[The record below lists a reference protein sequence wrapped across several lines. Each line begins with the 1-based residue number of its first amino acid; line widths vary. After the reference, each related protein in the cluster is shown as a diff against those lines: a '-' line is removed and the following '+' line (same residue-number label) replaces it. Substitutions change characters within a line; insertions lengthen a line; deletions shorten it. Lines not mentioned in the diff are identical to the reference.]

1 MRNLSSA
8 LHRSDLVTSLL
19 SHFVGPNTVTSSLHH
34 SVASCCAHLC
44 SSAHAGCVCTVRLPA
59 NLSGATIQ
67 RLRLSRA
74 VYLLTRSDASIVDI
88 AGSVGFETSQAFA
101 KALRRELGMSP
112 SEVRERYVSHP
123 QDLQLPTPRI
133 AEHIPAISV
142 EVIEL
147 EPFRVIALRNKGA
160 YRELNLAYGRLFA
173 WLAERADVSNVAGIW
188 GVPHHDRRD
197 DPASECIFDCYIA
210 TTTNVAPDHDVT
222 GAMIGGGRFLVHRH
236 VGSYDALDEAH
247 DWLLRDV
254 LPMRDLALRDAPIL
268 HRFLNDPDQVPDE
281 QLETVIHVPVL

>member
-1 MRNLSSA
+1 MKHSSRIDYLKRIDRVVAHVSSA
-8 LHRSDLVTSLL
+8 IEKQEPPPSIAELARK
-19 SHFVGPNTVTSSLHH
+19 
-34 SVASCCAHLC
+34 
-44 SSAHAGCVCTVRLPA
+44 A
-59 NLSGATIQ
+59 NLSEFHFMRVYRALAGESLGTTIQ

-88 AGSVGFETSQAFA
+88 AGNVGFETSQALA

-112 SEVRERYVSHP
+112 SEVRERYVSRP
-123 QDLQLPTPRI
+123 QDLQLPTPRTS
-133 AEHIPAISV
+133 EHIPAITV

-147 EPFRVIALRNKGA
+147 EPFRVIAIRNKGA

-173 WLAERADVSNVAGIW
+173 WLAERADVSSVAGIW

-197 DPASECIFDCYIA
+197 VPASECMFDCCIA
-210 TTTNVAPDHDVT
+210 TTTNVTPDHDV
-222 GAMIGGGRFLVHRH
+222 ASAIIGGGRFLIHRH

-247 DWLLRDV
+247 DWLLREV

-268 HRFLNDPDQVPDE
+268 HRFLNDPDQVPEE

>member
-1 MRNLSSA
+1 MRVYRA
-8 LHRSDLVTSLL
+8 LAGESL
-19 SHFVGPNTVTSSLHH
+19 
-34 SVASCCAHLC
+34 
-44 SSAHAGCVCTVRLPA
+44 
-59 NLSGATIQ
+59 GATIQ

-112 SEVRERYVSHP
+112 SDVRERYVSHP
-123 QDLQLPTPRI
+123 LALQLPTPRI

-236 VGSYDALDEAH
+236 VGSYDVLDEAH

-268 HRFLNDPDQVPDE
+268 HRFLNDPDQVPEE